1 MAAYFT
7 GKGIEMVLSRF
18 IVGGV
23 ELKERWVDA
32 LMALPRIFGG
42 LALSLSFGLGKFPVP
57 ERFVE
62 NMGALGFP
70 LPALFAWAAV
80 MSEVLGGFLL
90 ALGLLTRPSAFFII
104 CTMLVAAFLQKADAG
119 LSEKLPAL
127 FFLVISH
134 YALIFGSGRFGLDAL
149 LRRRLKM
156 HTSEA

>member
-1 MAAYFT
+1 
-7 GKGIEMVLSRF
+7 MVLSRV

-32 LMALPRIFGG
+32 LMALPRFFAG
-42 LALSLSFGLGKFPVP
+42 LALSLSFGLSKFPVP
-57 ERFVE
+57 DRFVE
-62 NMGALGFP
+62 TVGALGFP
-70 LPALFAWAAV
+70 LPGLFAWAAV

-127 FFLVISH
+127 FFLVVSY
-134 YALIFGSGRFGLDAL
+134 YALILGSGRFGLDAL
-149 LRRRLKM
+149 LRRGLKM
-156 HTSEA
+156 RTSEA